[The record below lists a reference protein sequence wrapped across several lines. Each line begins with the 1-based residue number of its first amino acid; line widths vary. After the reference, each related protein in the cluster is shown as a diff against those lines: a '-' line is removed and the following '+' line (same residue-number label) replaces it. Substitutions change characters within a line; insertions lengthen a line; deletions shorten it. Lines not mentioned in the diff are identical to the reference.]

1 MSALTRYEAIDDF
14 FPEFFRRLARP
25 MDLEAS
31 LPADIRLDVNENDKE
46 YLISAEVPGAKKD
59 DIRVEIDGNLV
70 TISTQMR
77 KDVENKSADG
87 TRTLMRETWRGQS
100 SRTISLAQDVDD
112 KATIAKLEDGVL
124 RLTLPKRAGTAS
136 RQIQI
141 Q

>member
-1 MSALTRYEAIDDF
+1 MSALTRYEALDDF

-25 MDLEAS
+25 MDIAAS
-31 LPADIRLDVNENDKE
+31 MPADIRLDVNENDKE

-59 DIRVEIDGNLV
+59 DIRVEIDGNIV

-87 TRTLMRETWRGQS
+87 TRTLVRETYRGQS

-112 KATIAKLEDGVL
+112 KATVAKLEDGVL

-136 RQIQI
+136 RLIPIQ
-141 Q
+141 

>member
-1 MSALTRYEAIDDF
+1 MSALTRYESIDDF

-25 MDLEAS
+25 MDIEAS
-31 LPADIRLDVNENDKE
+31 LPADIRLDVGENDKE

-59 DIRVEIDGNLV
+59 DIRVEIDGNIV

-87 TRTLMRETWRGQS
+87 TRTLVRETYRGQS

-112 KATIAKLEDGVL
+112 KAVVAKLADGVL

-136 RQIQI
+136 RLIPIQ
-141 Q
+141 

>member
-1 MSALTRYEAIDDF
+1 MSALTRYETIDDF

-25 MDLEAS
+25 MDIEAS

-59 DIRVEIDGNLV
+59 DIRVEIDGNIV

-87 TRTLMRETWRGQS
+87 TRTLVRETYRGQS

-112 KATIAKLEDGVL
+112 KATVAKLEDGVL

-136 RQIQI
+136 RLIPIQ
-141 Q
+141 

>member
-112 KATIAKLEDGVL
+112 KATVAKLEDGVL

>member
-59 DIRVEIDGNLV
+59 DVRVEIDGNLV

>member
-112 KATIAKLEDGVL
+112 KATVAKLEDGVL
-124 RLTLPKRAGTAS
+124 RLTQPKRAGTAS